1 MQAIYVKSKD
11 GATWNLI
18 GFAPSKTEAVEKAD
32 LRLKY
37 MSKGSSSKFVTVN
50 KMEDAKER
58 L

>member
-1 MQAIYVKSKD
+1 VKSKD

-18 GFAPSKTEAVEKAD
+18 GFAPSKTSAEDKAK

-37 MSKGSSSKFVTVN
+37 MPRGSKSKLIPVK